1 MNSDALRDIPFEAA
15 YLRAA
20 LLVGLHHERDVPVWA
35 VECISRAPQLAA
47 PLSEVLVARTERSA
61 MREALRELADAAPPN
76 RVEPALIATIALNPP
91 ESARSLHDRIRILSH
106 IRREFTLPITIA
118 IAIKALDE
126 RRMLADA
133 GLRGTMAPDAD
144 EFARWIHIVR
154 RPVHFRF
161 GFENEEEA
169 AAFIAALS
177 RLVTRDRLWDSLP
190 TRPTARAWLLRE
202 PVARGCCVLLER
214 DRVAHRGDGVR
225 TTAGEQQHP
234 LSGGGAAGAGR
245 DRRTDNR
252 PAWLGS
258 GQGDDGGAHR
268 TAIAGSRLTPV

>member
-1 MNSDALRDIPFEAA
+1 VNSDALRDIPFEAA

-202 PVARGCCVLLER
+202 PVARGCCVLLNETAWRTAATEFAPLPVSSNIPYPVAVPPAPVVIDER
-214 DRVAHRGDGVR
+214 TIA
-225 TTAGEQQHP
+225 P
-234 LSGGGAAGAGR
+234 
-245 DRRTDNR
+245 
-252 PAWLGS
+252 LGS
-258 GQGDDGGAHR
+258 DQARAMMAEHTG
-268 TAIAGSRLTPV
+268 RL